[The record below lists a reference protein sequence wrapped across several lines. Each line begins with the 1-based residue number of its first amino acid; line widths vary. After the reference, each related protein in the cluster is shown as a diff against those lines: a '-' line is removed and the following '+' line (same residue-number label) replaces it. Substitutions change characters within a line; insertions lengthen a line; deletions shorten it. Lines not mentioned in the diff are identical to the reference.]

1 MGCSYDGL
9 ARPASMFAYT
19 TELWI
24 DCQYEE
30 EQIYSFQ
37 VSDPAA
43 SGPDYQGFLMG
54 AVRGMR

>member
-9 ARPASMFAYT
+9 ARPAHVRVHDGAR
-19 TELWI
+19 I